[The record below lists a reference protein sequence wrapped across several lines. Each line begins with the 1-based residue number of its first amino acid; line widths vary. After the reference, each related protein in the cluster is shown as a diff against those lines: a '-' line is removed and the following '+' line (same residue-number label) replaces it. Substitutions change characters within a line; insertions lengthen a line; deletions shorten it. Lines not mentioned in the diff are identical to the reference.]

1 MDLSD
6 SSNEEPE
13 PEHQTDSDENDDGPS
28 PAELAAQMRARLA
41 AKQRDID
48 ALPHPWVERV
58 SQSTGDAYYF
68 NLETEESTY
77 DRPDSSFE
85 RPQAQAGASGTAQSH
100 RPRRASSSSSGGC
113 CGSPPK

>member
-28 PAELAAQMRARLA
+28 PAEVAAQMRARLA
-41 AKQRDID
+41 AKQRP
-48 ALPHPWVERV
+48 LPHPWVERV